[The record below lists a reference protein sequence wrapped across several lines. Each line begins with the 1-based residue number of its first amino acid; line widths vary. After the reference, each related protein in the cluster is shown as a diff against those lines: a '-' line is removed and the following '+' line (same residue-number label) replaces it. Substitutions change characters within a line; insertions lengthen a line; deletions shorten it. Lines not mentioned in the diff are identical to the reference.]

1 MKLKNLTLALSVLN
15 VKNLNRYFSTKII
28 IKAFVSALMISNFIY
43 LSIFESEILNLISP
57 FITIFGIYLLI
68 FQTRAG
74 FFLSGFFVGIL
85 WFYWISFSF
94 IYYDLVFLI
103 PLVVIFIG
111 VVYGFMFFLASLFS
125 FVFLRAIALFLVS
138 YIAPFGFNW
147 LNLEATLVLG
157 IFNPSPKG
165 LILIFLSA
173 YLLKLEKF
181 YKFLAIL
188 PLIFAIQID
197 TKEPNFIPF
206 NLELTNTDISQK
218 IKWDK
223 SQKNAL
229 IDENLKLINKA
240 ISQKKDAILLPESAF
255 VTFLDHEK
263 NLQNE
268 LLKLSEKIA
277 IIGGGL
283 AYENKQIYN
292 STYLFYNGKMSRF
305 DKLVLVP
312 FGEEIPLP
320 EFIKPLINRLFFDGA
335 SDFSTA
341 KKVGEYEIF
350 NTKITNAICYEA
362 TSDKIYINRP
372 KIVFAITNNGWFKT
386 QNFNST
392 EPILQRLL
400 LKYYA
405 TKYGT
410 TIYHAVNGS
419 KSEIITPKLGLK
431 AYSKALWRN

>member
-1 MKLKNLTLALSVLN
+1 MKLRNLTLALSVLN

-28 IKAFVSALMISNFIY
+28 IKAFVSALMVSNFIY
-43 LSIFESEILNLISP
+43 LSIFENIFLDFISP

-94 IYYDLVFLI
+94 IYYDLAFLI
-103 PLVVIFIG
+103 PLVLLFIG
-111 VVYGFMFFLASLFS
+111 VVYGLLFFLASIFS
-125 FVFLRAIALFLVS
+125 FVFLRAVALFLLS

-157 IFNPSPKG
+157 AFSPNTTG

-173 YLLKLEKF
+173 YLLNLRKF

-188 PLIFAIQID
+188 PLIFALQTD

-206 NLELTNTDISQK
+206 NLELTNTNVPQHS
-218 IKWDK
+218 KWDK
-223 SQKNAL
+223 AQKDAI
-229 IDENLKLINKA
+229 IDENLRLINEA

-263 NLQNE
+263 ILQNE
-268 LLKLSEKIA
+268 LLKISEKIA

-283 AYENKQIYN
+283 AYENGQIYN
-292 STYLFYNGKMSRF
+292 STYLFYEGKMSRF

-320 EFIKPLINRLFFDGA
+320 EFIKPLINRLFFGGA
-335 SDFSTA
+335 SDFKTA
-341 KKVGEYEIF
+341 KNVSEYEIF

-362 TSDKIYINRP
+362 TSDKIYANHP

-386 QNFNST
+386 QNLSST
-392 EPILQRLL
+392 EPVLQRLL

-431 AYSKALWRN
+431 AYGEIFGRD